1 MRSYSVTTATWV
13 RGILAEDHGVDLG
26 KVNWVTLEQPH
37 VAEFRDPP
45 NVDPHAARERT

>member
-13 RGILAEDHGVDLG
+13 RGILADDYGVDLA
-26 KVNWVTLEQPH
+26 KMHWVTFEDPH

-45 NVDPHAARERT
+45 NADARRRART